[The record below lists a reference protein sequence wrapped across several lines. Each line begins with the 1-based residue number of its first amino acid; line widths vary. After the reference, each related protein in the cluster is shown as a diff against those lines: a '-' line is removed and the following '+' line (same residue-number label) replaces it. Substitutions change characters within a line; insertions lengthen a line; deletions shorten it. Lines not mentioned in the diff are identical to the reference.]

1 MRKAELEIRAL
12 NAFQAV
18 EKLSR
23 AGIEVLSARL
33 NEKNSITLQ
42 VNRKD
47 LQKVFAI
54 LRGSCYNIKK
64 VRPRGVSRGVAV
76 AVKRA
81 GFLAGALAFVLCA
94 LLFERKILAVR
105 IVGSGAYYAA
115 EVNDVLARGGVK
127 KFGSLP
133 KDTSQ
138 MTAEILSLPRV
149 SFCTIGKKGG
159 VLTVTVEV
167 TDENAHRASGPLL
180 SPVSGM
186 VEELVVVRGTACVA
200 VGDGVSAGGTLV
212 SDEVAEGEETRK
224 VLVIARAKIA
234 YSFSAEYEADEEGAL
249 SRARAEFGE
258 LRDAY
263 TQKTETGVLVT
274 GTAFAV
280 AAINLA

>member
-1 MRKAELEIRAL
+1 MRRAELEIRAL

-23 AGIEVLSARL
+23 AGIEVFSARL

-64 VRPRGVSRGVAV
+64 VRPRGVSRAIAV

-81 GFLAGALAFVLCA
+81 GLLAGALAFVLGT
-94 LLFERKILAVR
+94 LLFERTILSVR

-115 EVNDVLARGGVK
+115 EVSDVLARGGVK
-127 KFGSLP
+127 RFGSLP

-167 TDENAHRASGPLL
+167 TDENGHRASGPLA
-180 SPVSGM
+180 SPVSGT

-200 VGDGVSAGGTLV
+200 VGDAVSAGGMLV
-212 SDEVAEGEETRK
+212 SDEVAVGEETRK

-234 YSFSAEYEADEEGAL
+234 YFFSAEYEADEEGAL
-249 SRARAEFGE
+249 SRAQAEFGE
-258 LRDAY
+258 IRDISS
-263 TQKTETGVLVT
+263 QKTDKGVLVT

>member
-1 MRKAELEIRAL
+1 MRRAELEIRAL

-23 AGIEVLSARL
+23 AGIEVFSARL

-64 VRPRGVSRGVAV
+64 VRPRGVSRAIAV

-81 GFLAGALAFVLCA
+81 GFLAGALAFVLGT
-94 LLFERKILAVR
+94 LLFERTILSVR

-115 EVNDVLARGGVK
+115 EVSDVLARGGVK
-127 KFGSLP
+127 RFGSLP

-149 SFCTIGKKGG
+149 SFCTIGKKRG
-159 VLTVTVEV
+159 V
-167 TDENAHRASGPLL
+167 RFRP
-180 SPVSGM
+180 
-186 VEELVVVRGTACVA
+186 
-200 VGDGVSAGGTLV
+200 
-212 SDEVAEGEETRK
+212 
-224 VLVIARAKIA
+224 
-234 YSFSAEYEADEEGAL
+234 
-249 SRARAEFGE
+249 
-258 LRDAY
+258 
-263 TQKTETGVLVT
+263 
-274 GTAFAV
+274 
-280 AAINLA
+280 